1 MKENIMTKES
11 NHYIDKA
18 EFAEAVVDYVERHNA
33 ALEEG
38 KSGDDLPVVSE
49 YIGWCFLKIA
59 QGTARRDNFRGYT
72 FVEEME
78 SDAVDNCLK
87 AIKNYRVDAETQSGK
102 PNPFGYFG
110 RITWFAF
117 LRRIAKEK
125 KRENLRNAYI
135 SMSSAD
141 NFVTSGDAY
150 QTESLIG
157 QLKNK
162 IDRVRIR
169 DVEIKQLGTKLK
181 VEERRRKV
189 KHPKSINDS
198 DLTDFMA

>member
-1 MKENIMTKES
+1 MTKES
-11 NHYIDKA
+11 NYYIDKA

-33 ALEEG
+33 ALEAG
-38 KSGDDLPVVSE
+38 LSGDELPVVSE

-59 QGTARRDNFRGYT
+59 QGTARRENFRSYT
-72 FVEEME
+72 FIEEME

-87 AIKNYRVDAETQSGK
+87 AIKNYRLDAKTQSGK

-125 KRENLRNAYI
+125 KRETLRSVYI
-135 SMSSAD
+135 SMSPSD
-141 NFVTSGDAY
+141 NFFTGGSEH
-150 QTESLIG
+150 QKETLMG

-162 IDRVRIR
+162 IDRVKIR
-169 DVEIKQLGTKLK
+169 DTEIKELATKLK
-181 VEERRRKV
+181 TEKRKR
-189 KHPKSINDS
+189 KAKNSKSDTDS
-198 DLTDFMA
+198 DLTEFMV